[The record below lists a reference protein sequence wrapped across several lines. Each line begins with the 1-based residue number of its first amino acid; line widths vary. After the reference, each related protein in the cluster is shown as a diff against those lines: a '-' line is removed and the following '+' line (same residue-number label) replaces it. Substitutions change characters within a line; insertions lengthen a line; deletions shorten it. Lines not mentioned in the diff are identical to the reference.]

1 MTGSLVIKNRPLG
14 HYVLSVFS
22 LLFRDKWPH
31 EGRIYI
37 SAPSRTIGRAVDL
50 ANLICEKYAA
60 NLLRIESTNI
70 GKIDVTHIPEESD
83 SQKLEGETKVSKIEI
98 ALLPQHYSGSTKVK
112 RFFKDFLDKIEN
124 AKESPQ
130 EFSICE
136 LEFILST
143 LFKEGYSFVFSCPN
157 WMDIEINKK
166 EMVKGEKV
174 DIGKISRDSNGNI
187 QYHPLSNPSMLK
199 TVENCQELKS
209 YVESA
214 LMRIGILQ
222 SEEYNKLAR
231 DMCQYDDVIVAVDT
245 NMFYKAQV
253 TTPLLDAFVGIAR
266 SDYLDTPNWITIVA
280 STVSIGEIENTAARR
295 NGKNKQSENRDTLS
309 WRKRREACRA
319 LQEFME
325 IGSCVDLEG
334 VSILLTGE
342 IPSEFDFS
350 SEGEQTVRDES
361 IRYTIKNFLKNIGFY
376 KGTYFLTLDKICEMF
391 AKAEGLHAFYLP
403 RESLNPE
410 VPYKL
415 TSMDNSKDIHNVSEL
430 VYELGV
436 EFPLELKLVS
446 ECEKDDLNS
455 LHFIIEV
462 DWAEKSLENW
472 GNRRVQL
479 TVGFG
484 SKRLENIK
492 AELKGELADFK
503 EKKKKPSDKKTK
515 NIDKKIEEI
524 ENKIERV
531 KRLQKEAKP
540 LLLRL
545 IEKLK
550 DNGMRVGLDG
560 LLKSWDEVNAQRHV
574 M

>member
-37 SAPSRTIGRAVDL
+37 SAPGRTIGRVVDL
-50 ANLICEKYAA
+50 ANLVCEKFAP
-60 NLLRIESTNI
+60 NLLRIESANI
-70 GKIDVTHIPEESD
+70 GKIDVTHLPEESNFP
-83 SQKLEGETKVSKIEI
+83 KIEEEIKVSKIEI
-98 ALLPQHYSGSTKVK
+98 ALLPQHYTGSTKIK
-112 RFFKDFLDKIEN
+112 KFFKDFLDKIEN
-124 AKESPQ
+124 AKENPQ

-157 WMDIEINKK
+157 WMDVEIK
-166 EMVKGEKV
+166 EKETVKGEKI
-174 DIGKISRDSNGNI
+174 DIGKISTDSNGDI
-187 QYHPLSNPSMLK
+187 QYHPLSNPNMIK
-199 TVENCQELKS
+199 TVKNCQELKS
-209 YVESA
+209 YIESA
-214 LMRIGILQ
+214 LMRMGILQ

-231 DMCQYDDVIVAVDT
+231 DMCQHDDVIIAIDT
-245 NMFYKAQV
+245 NMLYKAQV
-253 TTPLLDAFVGIAR
+253 TTSLLDSFVGIAR

-280 STVSIGEIENTAARR
+280 STVSIGEIENIAARK
-295 NGKNKQSENRDTLS
+295 NGKTKQSETRDTLC

-342 IPSEFDFS
+342 IPPEFDFS
-350 SEGEQTVRDES
+350 SKGEQTVRDEA
-361 IRYTIKNFLKNIGFY
+361 IRCTIKNFLKNIGFY

-403 RESLNPE
+403 RKSLSPE

-415 TSMDNSKDIHNVSEL
+415 TSMDESKDIHNISEL

-436 EFPLELKLVS
+436 EFPLELKVVS

-455 LHFIIEV
+455 LYFIIEV
-462 DWAEKSLENW
+462 DWAEKSLEDW

-492 AELKGELADFK
+492 AELADFK
-503 EKKKKPSDKKTK
+503 EKRKKFSDKKAK
-515 NIDKKIEEI
+515 DDIDRKIKEI
-524 ENKIERV
+524 EDEIEKL